1 MTTEKKSI
9 SQLVNIQ
16 HEHNEETEFYPST
29 QEIVDKVAEWLSKS
43 ESETKSILDIGCGN
57 GSFFE
62 KLDKTDYFYNY
73 DFKHKNYHSKL
84 YSNYKKYG
92 IEKSNILA
100 EQLPEDVVLL
110 GSDFYNNTLIDKKV
124 DCIFCN
130 PPYSEFEAWAE
141 KIILEGNA
149 NKIVLV
155 LPQRWKSNEQIKY
168 ALEKRKYKAEV
179 IGNFDFFNAER
190 KARAIVD
197 IVAINPNETAYE
209 GRYYSNKATD
219 PFDTWF
225 DSTFKLNAEKE
236 KSYDYEK
243 VQKHKDE
250 IIKQGDTAEM
260 LVKFYN
266 EDMQKLYNNYRSLE
280 TLDSEI
286 FVELKVDIPMLKK
299 SLKERLQGLKHLYWD
314 MLFKRYD
321 KITNRLTSKSRQ
333 RVINRLNDNT
343 AIDFTFENI
352 FQLTMWIIRHSNTLF
367 DEQLTDFFFSLANPD
382 NIHRYK
388 SNLRWNDSDWKY
400 IKEQCFQYGKFRK
413 DRTIKTL
420 KNIMLD
426 YRIIVTDWH
435 NFDLDWSKCR
445 LTESCLEFLYDLS
458 VIAENLGFN
467 LDFSIPG
474 KYEDVELSEWS
485 NRDICTKDGKLFC
498 NLKLYKNGNRHIKF
512 CKEFMQKLNVE
523 MARING
529 WIHSKEEA
537 KEEFGLS
544 DTEIN
549 QYWNYNL
556 KIGIG
561 EEKKLLGLPEKRED
575 I

>member
-1 MTTEKKSI
+1 MTTEKKSV
-9 SQLVNIQ
+9 SRLVNIQ
-16 HEHNEETEFYPST
+16 HENNEETEFYPST
-29 QEIVDKVAEWLSKS
+29 QEIVDKVAEWLSTS
-43 ESETKSILDIGCGN
+43 GSETQSILDIGCGN

-73 DFKHKNYHSKL
+73 DCKHKNYHSKL

-155 LPQRWKSNEQIKY
+155 LPQRWKSNDQIKY

-190 KARAIVD
+190 KARAVVD
-197 IVAINPNETAYE
+197 VVAINPNETAYE

-219 PFDTWF
+219 PFDVWF
-225 DSTFKLNAEKE
+225 DATFKLNAEKE
-236 KSYDYEK
+236 KSYDYDK

-250 IIKQGDTAEM
+250 IVKQGDTAEM

-280 TLDSEI
+280 TLDAEI
-286 FVELKVDIPMLKK
+286 FAELKVDIPMLKK

-321 KITNRLTSKSRQ
+321 KITSRLTTAGRN
-333 RVINRLNDNT
+333 RVVNRLNDNT
-343 AIDFTFENI
+343 AIDFTLENI

-367 DEQLTDFFFSLANPD
+367 DEQLTDFFFTLSRPE

-400 IKEQCFQYGKFRK
+400 LKEKIADNWSGYREDVAKEK
-413 DRTIKTL
+413 L
-420 KNIMLD
+420 KNVMLD
-426 YRIIVTDWH
+426 YRVIVTGWK
-435 NFDLDWSKCR
+435 NFETEWKSR
-445 LTESCLEFLYDLS
+445 LSDSTREFLYDVC
-458 VIAENLGFN
+458 VIGKNLGYD
-467 LDFSIPG
+467 LDFEIPNP
-474 KYEDVELSEWS
+474 YEDVDLSQWS
-485 NRDICTKDGKLFC
+485 NFDIRTKDGKIFC
-498 NLKLYKNGNRHIKF
+498 NVKLYKNGNRHIKF

-529 WIHSKEEA
+529 WVHSKAEA
-537 KEEFGLS
+537 AEAFAM
-544 DTEIN
+544 TETEVSRCWDN
-549 QYWNYNL
+549 NL

-561 EEKKLLGLPEKRED
+561 EGRNLLGLPDARGA
-575 I
+575 